1 MLFLKNLQVTGENR
15 NLDME
20 PGPTAQHEACREHGL
35 EWERVQTQLHRQ
47 KSVTH
52 SPVSVP

>member
-1 MLFLKNLQVTGENR
+1 MFFLKNLQVTGENR
-15 NLDME
+15 NPDME
-20 PGPTAQHEACREHGL
+20 PGPTAQHEACRERGL